1 MTSRLA
7 IVGAGGHGREALMVA
22 RRINRLDNHW
32 ADIIFLDD
40 VPARSDELARL
51 GATLA
56 GGVAMAREPDIGHV
70 IAIGDPSTRRVVSRR
85 IGGDTRA
92 STLIDP
98 NATIGPD
105 VMLGDGFMAYP
116 GAIITTNV
124 RIGVH
129 THVNCA
135 AVISHDCRVGDFVS
149 VSPGVMIN
157 GNVEIGDE
165 VLLGTGAVILPGRTI
180 GQGAVIGA
188 GAVVCDDVEPWST
201 VVGSPA
207 RPVRDAARPATHAEQ
222 SGLRQ
227 HRPQLLPTP

>member
-1 MTSRLA
+1 MTARLA
-7 IVGAGGHGREALMVA
+7 IVGAGGHGREAMMVS
-22 RRINRLDNHW
+22 RRINRLYNNW

-40 VPARSDELARL
+40 VPAGSDELARL

-56 GGVAMAREPDIGHV
+56 GGIEMAREPDIEHV
-70 IAIGDPSTRRVVSRR
+70 IAIGDPSTRMAVATR
-85 IGGDTRA
+85 IGDATRS

-98 NATIGPD
+98 DARIGPD
-105 VMLGDGFMAYP
+105 VMLGDGVMAYP

-124 RIGVH
+124 RVGVH

-157 GNVEIGDE
+157 GNVEIGDG
-165 VLLGTGAVILPGRTI
+165 VFLGTGAIILPGRTV

-207 RPVRDAARPATHAEQ
+207 RPVRNGAGPATPAEQ
-222 SGLRQ
+222 SGFRQ